1 LLNRQKEG
9 VRAVAQKTPKI
20 ILALGGGG
28 ARGFAH
34 IGVLQVFEEASLKIS
49 GIVGTSMGALVGST
63 YAAETDLYYLARL
76 VDALGWE
83 SLIDFRLPTL
93 GLIDGVKVQ
102 TLIDLLT
109 KGKKIEELRLPFWA
123 VATDLHTGEEIVFKE
138 GLLAPAVRASIS
150 VPGIFHP
157 VEYNERIL
165 VDGAVVAGVPV
176 SIARQ
181 MEGDLVIAVNV
192 GFDHTQHRI
201 NNVFDV
207 LSKVQD
213 IMGNRLDRFQMELA
227 DLTIVPQLGNI
238 GTMHFYRAKECID
251 IGRKAAEAALPQI
264 KTWIQKFQQE
274 KNE

>member
-1 LLNRQKEG
+1 
-9 VRAVAQKTPKI
+9 VAQKTPKI

-238 GTMHFYRAKECID
+238 GTMHFHRAKECID